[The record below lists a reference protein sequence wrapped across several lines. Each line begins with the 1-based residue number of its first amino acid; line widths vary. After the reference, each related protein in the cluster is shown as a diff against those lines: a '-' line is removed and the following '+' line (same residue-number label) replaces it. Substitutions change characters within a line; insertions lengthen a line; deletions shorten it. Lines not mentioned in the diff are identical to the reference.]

1 MSFCLG
7 LCLQA
12 MQQQLQNQ
20 VSKLELK
27 YSKVKS
33 AHRLLEDGVKRRKL
47 TCTNIRTTIE
57 QEANQHFMR

>member
-1 MSFCLG
+1 
-7 LCLQA
+7 

-47 TCTNIRTTIE
+47 TCTDIRTTIE